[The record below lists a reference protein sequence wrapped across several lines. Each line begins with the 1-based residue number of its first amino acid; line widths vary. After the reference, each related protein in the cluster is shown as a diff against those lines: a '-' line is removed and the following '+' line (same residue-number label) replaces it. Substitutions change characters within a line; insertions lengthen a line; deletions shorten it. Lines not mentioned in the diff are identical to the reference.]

1 MAIEGLVIAA
11 ATIAAFHIGLANGG
25 AALGSTMAFST
36 LCLSR
41 LFHGFNCKAD
51 RPVLFT
57 RTFWN
62 NSFLLGAFVIGAVL
76 LGAVL
81 LIPPLEPSSRW
92 RPSPPVWWGT
102 IVGLAAGSM
111 VVIQLLKA
119 IRTRGEK

>member
-1 MAIEGLVIAA
+1 MIAV
-11 ATIAAFHIGLANGG
+11 ATIVAFHIGLANGG

-51 RPVLFT
+51 RPVLFP

-76 LGAVL
+76 LGLTETIL
-81 LIPPLEPSSRW
+81 LSMLGSGYSTIATFAIMLVFLLV
-92 RPSPPVWWGT
+92 RPQG
-102 IVGLAAGSM
+102 IAGSN
-111 VVIQLLKA
+111 IQEKA
-119 IRTRGEK
+119 